1 MSQQQDSDL
10 KQQTKRGLYWSF
22 FNQFANYGMQFCVGI
37 VMARLLSPSDY
48 GITALPAVFMA
59 VAGILQ
65 SAGLS
70 SALIRKP
77 DLCEKDLSTAFYYS
91 IGVGVVLYII
101 MFFSAPW
108 IAVFYKTPV
117 LIPLIR
123 VTALGF
129 LWGPLSTPQGV
140 IMSRRLDF
148 KTPAKIS
155 IVTRVFGAAI
165 GISMAFMGYGLW
177 ALVVSGVLSGLLSVI
192 FNWLVVR
199 WLPATGWSKESF
211 KYLWGF
217 GNKMMASAM
226 LDTLYN
232 NIVPVFI
239 GKYYSPADLGV
250 YNRAQGYAAMPS
262 QNVTGVIQGVTFPV
276 LSKMQDDD
284 EQLARNYRKMLK
296 TTAFI
301 VFPMMMM
308 LSALARPLVIT
319 MITVKWESCIIL
331 LQIICFSMMWYPIH
345 AINLNLLQVKGRSDL
360 FLRLEIIKKV
370 IGVSILA
377 FTLPRGLIVFCCG
390 TIVSSMISL
399 IINTYYTGKLIKVG
413 YLVQM
418 GDLLPIFALGMVMF
432 GAVHLA
438 NCFISD
444 MLLQIVCGMLVG
456 GVVYLGGAYIFR
468 FSELDEVKYMLN
480 RKK

>member
-1 MSQQQDSDL
+1 MSQQQDISL

-59 VAGILQ
+59 VAYLLQ
-65 SAGLS
+65 NGGLGD
-70 SALIRKP
+70 ALVRKM
-77 DLCEKDLSTAFYYS
+77 DLKEIDLSTSFYYS
-91 IGVGVVLYII
+91 IIVGLSLYIVL
-101 MFFSAPW
+101 FVSAGW
-108 IAVFYKTPV
+108 IADFYDTPV
-117 LIPLIR
+117 LVPLIR
-123 VTALGF
+123 VTALCF
-129 LWGPLSTPQGV
+129 LWGPLCTVQNV
-140 IMSRRLDF
+140 ILKRRLDF

-155 IVTRVFGAAI
+155 VCTKVFSAIV
-165 GISMAFMGYGLW
+165 GISLAYMGYGLW
-177 ALVVSGVLSGLLSVI
+177 ALVVSGLVSGLLDLMLK
-192 FNWLVVR
+192 WLVVR
-199 WLPATGWSKESF
+199 WLPKSGWSKESF
-211 KYLWGF
+211 RYLWGY
-217 GNKMMASAM
+217 GNKIMASGL

-232 NIVPVFI
+232 NITPIFI

-276 LSKMQDDD
+276 LSKMQDNN
-284 EQLARNYRKMLK
+284 EQLARNYRKMLR

-370 IGVSILA
+370 IGISILA

-413 YLVQM
+413 YFVQM
-418 GDLLPIFALGMVMF
+418 GDLLPIFALGMAMF
-432 GAVHLA
+432 GAIHLT
-438 NCFISD
+438 NYFISD
-444 MLLQIVCGMLVG
+444 MLLQIICGMLVG

-468 FSELDEVKYMLN
+468 FSELDEMKYMLN